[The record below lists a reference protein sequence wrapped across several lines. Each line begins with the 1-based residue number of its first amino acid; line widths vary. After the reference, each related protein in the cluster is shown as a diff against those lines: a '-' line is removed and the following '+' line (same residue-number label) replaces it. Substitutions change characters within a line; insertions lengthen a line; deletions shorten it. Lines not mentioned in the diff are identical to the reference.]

1 MGHTQ
6 GNLRHEA
13 PRTPALDTGSGSNP
27 QGLAK
32 VRSEHLHPTPDIKT
46 PDPGHSGCRTVAYTG
61 GSPFPVRSYILRA
74 SLTSTPS
81 KSPLEPHAKVRENE
95 DGEARRTGRNS
106 NQDQHWLVEP
116 GALRRPAVSQPAKR
130 LRAAAVCPPAG
141 PAQ

>member
-13 PRTPALDTGSGSNP
+13 PTTPALDTGSGSNP

-61 GSPFPVRSYILRA
+61 GSPFPVRSLHTEGFA
-74 SLTSTPS
+74 NFNP
-81 KSPLEPHAKVRENE
+81 
-95 DGEARRTGRNS
+95 
-106 NQDQHWLVEP
+106 
-116 GALRRPAVSQPAKR
+116 
-130 LRAAAVCPPAG
+130 
-141 PAQ
+141 